1 MILFLEKITG
11 RVNRIGTKASAIY
24 NYVFYPSAQ
33 GDSQIRLNKTAFKKI
48 HV

>member
-1 MILFLEKITG
+1 MG
-11 RVNRIGTKASAIY
+11 RVNRIGTKAIAIF

-33 GDSQIRLNKTAFKKI
+33 GDSQIRLNKIAFKKI